1 MAEETL
7 REEFKNWGGG
17 TKTARPSNVGPHDP
31 NDEQH
36 DPKSK
41 GVKPS
46 DYERETE
53 DSVAGKPGEKSS
65 GPVNIGVRQDTA
77 GEGQKDSPA
86 GKD

>member
-7 REEFKNWGGG
+7 REEFENWGGG
-17 TKTARPSNVGPHDP
+17 TKTARPANVGPHDV

-65 GPVNIGVRQDTA
+65 GPVNIGVRQATA
-77 GEGQKDSPA
+77 GEGQKDPA
-86 GKD
+86 AKKD